1 MAVNPQD
8 PFNLAGINDFAT
20 KNVLLQGAANRI
32 DQTIP
37 GGSLAFSGPG
47 RSTSKITLDPAIQ
60 GLFDARVT
68 AAGTGATAAGNI
80 LGDLEGG
87 RSAVEKATFD
97 RLWGV
102 ADPAYQTIDERR
114 RRELLNRGIPEG
126 DEAFNKAIR
135 LDVTDP
141 RNRAIETA
149 RLDAVRAGG
158 EEMARLANVS
168 SGLLGLDPTKGIPDT
183 SSFFAPTA
191 IDTLGPEQL
200 QTQRNMA
207 ANNASLAADQIDAQI
222 KSGNLQ
228 ALTSLGSAAV
238 IGLLANPAS
247 GKKLASTIAT
257 GAAAAGTSLMG
268 FMTRLFG
275 GNAAEA
281 QAVMGNVASVEAFQ
295 AAATGQVATAADP
308 LGVGQIFGGAQLPPT
323 TADPFGVG
331 STTALDPLAGT
342 IGVDNIIDPAGP
354 GGSGGGA
361 GAGVAVAGAAGIKAT
376 VEAAKKLN
384 PAAPFKGLTT
394 QQALNLRVPADSI
407 SVLGPELAAD
417 VHFAGS
423 FGGATPG
430 LSTASTPADLAAIF
444 SGSGA
449 GAASTATGTGA
460 QAAVNAALASGG
472 TAAALNTIAATAAT
486 AGEAAA
492 LAAGAG
498 LAEMAGVMAS
508 LGPLAPVA
516 AAVSLFHQLSLKEPS
531 TRSTAFTEL
540 DRIQANLA
548 LAPELGIPIPSDMR
562 AGIDASL
569 LTNTEDDLVG
579 AGTASQRAEQY
590 FNDQLKEEYGTI
602 DPHRALQIKRQRDML
617 ADLNRAAAQGNAE
630 AARLVDANQAAQDR
644 EAEARQ
650 QAQVDIEALEA
661 QNREREAAVARGE
674 EARRQSM
681 SQADDMIRQI
691 GLTSFEISLYA
702 PTGGQFMAE
711 LADKIY
717 RAAIGGDRTA
727 PAKMIQQLREEM
739 EGQGD

>member
-1 MAVNPQD
+1 MAVNSQD

-60 GLFDARVT
+60 RLFDARVT

-114 RRELLNRGIPEG
+114 RRELLNRGILEG

-141 RNRAIETA
+141 RNRAIESA

-168 SGLLGLDPTKGIPDT
+168 SGLLGLDPTKGIPGT

-238 IGLLANPAS
+238 IGLLQNPAS

-257 GAAAAGTSLMG
+257 GAAKLGTSVAG
-268 FMTRLFG
+268 YMTQLFG

-281 QAVMGNVASVEAFQ
+281 QAVLSDTTSVQALVQSAALATDPQGFGTALYGPEAVPTGDTAMPGEVFRSEYQ
-295 AAATGQVATAADP
+295 AAVRDALE
-308 LGVGQIFGGAQLPPT
+308 LGVP
-323 TADPFGVG
+323 
-331 STTALDPLAGT
+331 
-342 IGVDNIIDPAGP
+342 
-354 GGSGGGA
+354 
-361 GAGVAVAGAAGIKAT
+361 KAT
-376 VEAAKKLN
+376 IE
-384 PAAPFKGLTT
+384 T
-394 QQALNLRVPADSI
+394 
-407 SVLGPELAAD
+407 LGPELGTEVYLAE
-417 VHFAGS
+417 
-423 FGGATPG
+423 
-430 LSTASTPADLAAIF
+430 LADLGYE
-444 SGSGA
+444 SGDSG
-449 GAASTATGTGA
+449 GGLGP
-460 QAAVNAALASGG
+460 AVVGG
-472 TAAALNTIAATAAT
+472 TAS
-486 AGEAAA
+486 A
-492 LAAGAG
+492 LAAKAV
-498 LAEMAGVMAS
+498 AKAV
-508 LGPLAPVA
+508 APVA
-516 AAVSLFHQLSLKEPS
+516 AKAVAPVATKAVAPVATTTAAKAATAPAPAAGSLTRFFTARPAAGLAIPLILPAMMAAFGKKGLFSPDAEQS
-531 TRSTAFTEL
+531 TRSDAFTEL
-540 DRIQANLA
+540 DRIQGNLA
-548 LAPELGIPIPSDMR
+548 LAPELGITIPADMR
-562 AGIDASL
+562 AGINASL
-569 LTNTEDDLVG
+569 LTDTEDDLVG
-579 AGTASQRAEQY
+579 VGTASQRAEQY
-590 FNDQLKEEYGTI
+590 FNDQLKEKYGTI
-602 DPHRALQIKRQRDML
+602 DPHRALQIKRERDTL
-617 ADLNRAAAQGNAE
+617 ADLNRAAAQGNAKAAMLVE
-630 AARLVDANQAAQDR
+630 ASQAAQDR

-650 QAQVDIEALEA
+650 QAQADIEALEA
-661 QNREREAAVARGE
+661 QGNERAAAAARGE

-691 GLTSFEISLYA
+691 GLTPLEISTYA

-717 RAAIGGDRTA
+717 RAAMGGDRTA

-739 EGQGD
+739 EGQGE